1 MGFEPLG
8 MGRPSAPKITLR
20 FGGGSVPSA
29 RGFGGRPR
37 RFLPVSG
44 STRTSKS
51 VKDTDTSKSV
61 IKVQIKINSEEEK
74 KRFKKIKIN
83 VIFKK

>member
-74 KRFKKIKIN
+74 KNLKKLRLM
-83 VIFKK
+83 

>member
-74 KRFKKIKIN
+74 KNFKKLRLM
-83 VIFKK
+83 

>member
-44 STRTSKS
+44 STRTSIS

-61 IKVQIKINSEEEK
+61 NLKYRSKFRGIKN
-74 KRFKKIKIN
+74 KKIGFTKLELIA
-83 VIFKK
+83 